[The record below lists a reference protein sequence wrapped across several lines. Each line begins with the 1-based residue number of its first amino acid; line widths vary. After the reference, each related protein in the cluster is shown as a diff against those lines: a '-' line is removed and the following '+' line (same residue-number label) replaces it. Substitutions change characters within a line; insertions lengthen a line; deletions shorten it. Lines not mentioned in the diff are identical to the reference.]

1 MPEILRCRVVH
12 SSAHRSAVHRAGN
25 GPAMDD
31 DAIRLGHEWNAD
43 RWADLD
49 RDIDGAVAGDLT
61 LRVGWRQ
68 VLDPCRMAAAVA
80 RVLLARGWAGQ
91 PRGCRPG
98 CPVND
103 IGGSPA
109 PGAGDPPMSL
119 R

>member
-1 MPEILRCRVVH
+1 
-12 SSAHRSAVHRAGN
+12 
-25 GPAMDD
+25 MDD

-49 RDIDGAVAGDLT
+49 RDIDSAVAGDLT

-103 IGGSPA
+103 VGGSPA
-109 PGAGDPPMSL
+109 PGAGDPPLSL